1 MQEYRVDTVKCDQFN
16 GIIFQVSASTVIDNT
31 KNKELYHNLV
41 EMWMYVIVTSNCYI
55 IMVYKL
61 DPGTSSSS
69 SSGGGGDD
77 DDDDGVVVAVLVIVV
92 VVIINQSINQ
102 SINQKNLYSA
112 MRRKQIRGG
121 RHFCRAMLCIARLLP
136 SPGFCLSVCP
146 SVTFVSCA
154 KTNKGIFEIFHHVV
168 T

>member
-69 SSGGGGDD
+69 SSGGGG
-77 DDDDGVVVAVLVIVV
+77 APLLLLLLLLLSRMNVIATLQCK
-92 VVIINQSINQ
+92 NQT
-102 SINQKNLYSA
+102 A
-112 MRRKQIRGG
+112 M
-121 RHFCRAMLCIARLLP
+121 H
-136 SPGFCLSVCP
+136 S
-146 SVTFVSCA
+146 
-154 KTNKGIFEIFHHVV
+154 NFHPV
-168 T
+168 